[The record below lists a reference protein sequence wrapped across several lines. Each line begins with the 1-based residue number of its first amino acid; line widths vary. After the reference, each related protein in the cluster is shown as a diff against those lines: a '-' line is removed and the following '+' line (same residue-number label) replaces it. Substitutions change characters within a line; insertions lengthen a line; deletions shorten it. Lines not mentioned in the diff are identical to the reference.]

1 MKHMLG
7 RSVLSIA
14 FLASLVM
21 LAGLAEGD
29 PALVT
34 SAAVAFVLAML
45 GWLFGAIALLVL
57 EALDEIEGKIK

>member
-7 RSVLSIA
+7 RSVLVIA

-21 LAGLAEGD
+21 LAGLAVGD
-29 PALVT
+29 PALIT

-45 GWLFGAIALLVL
+45 GWLFGAMALFVI
-57 EALDEIEGKIK
+57 EAIDEIEGKIK